1 MRKKNNKII
10 GKISLSS
17 SINYPIVNIST
28 NQGNKSYG
36 EKIVHKRAKSTN
48 KFRYIKNT
56 QNINLSDIISN
67 IPISKNLNCNINKS
81 ITNTKIQNNNKT
93 ENKSLQNISNN
104 KTNKISIS
112 NDFNNNNNI
121 NNNNNNYNTNKN
133 NNINNTTNQNNNNQT
148 IPLKNKNPHSL
159 SPQYYRYKNIYLLPP
174 KTSDKKTLVLDLD
187 ETLVHSGFIPFETP
201 SDVIIQIELE
211 NEIHDIHV
219 LVRPYVKEFLESMSK
234 RYELVI
240 FTASLSKYANPL
252 LNIIDKKGHCPF
264 RLFREHCTLI
274 NTAFVKDLTR
284 LGRDM
289 KDIIIVD
296 NSPVA
301 YALNQYNGF
310 PITSWFDD
318 KNDFELLKIIPILQ
332 FLSYVPDVRDYIKKI
347 VSGNKVQFDIVSKVI
362 ESYYN
367 KLKNNFFPLSMR
379 FFNYNNHNHNHN
391 NGSLHKSSSTKMSS
405 FNKIYS
411 ENANNLNSNKN
422 NHHKMKY
429 KRNKLSITNSNEFF
443 NKNNIFNMNT
453 MRYNSSTKKI
463 SFLTNKNN
471 ESKGNNT
478 NGNYDNYNTTNVNKS
493 KNKRKKKTS
502 LDINTLKEHLRD
514 LLKNGIE
521 GKKNNKNNSQE
532 KISQIYH
539 NNNINSKSQR
549 VDIKNKM

>member
-56 QNINLSDIISN
+56 QNINLNNIISN

-81 ITNTKIQNNNKT
+81 ITNTKIQSNNKT

-121 NNNNNNYNTNKN
+121 NNNNNNNNTNNNNNLNNTTNKN
-133 NNINNTTNQNNNNQT
+133 NNNQS

-274 NTAFVKDLTR
+274 NTAFVKDLKK

-318 KNDFELLKIIPILQ
+318 KNDFELLKIIPILE
-332 FLSYVPDVRDYIKKI
+332 FLSYVPDVREFIKKI

-362 ESYYN
+362 NGYYN
-367 KLKNNFFPLSMR
+367 KIKNNFIPMSMR
-379 FFNYNNHNHNHN
+379 FFNCKKDNI
-391 NGSLHKSSSTKMSS
+391 LHKSSSTKINS
-405 FNKIYS
+405 FKKIYCD
-411 ENANNLNSNKN
+411 NVNNLNQHN
-422 NHHKMKY
+422 NYNGKLKF
-429 KRNKLSITNSNEFF
+429 KRNKLSITNSNDFF

-463 SFLTNKNN
+463 SFLSNKNN
-471 ESKGNNT
+471 ENKGNNT
-478 NGNYDNYNTTNVNKS
+478 NGNYDNFNTTYYKS
-493 KNKRKKKTS
+493 HKNKRNKPS
-502 LDINTLKEHLRD
+502 LDIHTLKQHLRD

-521 GKKNNKNNSQE
+521 GKCKNKNNSQE
-532 KISQIYH
+532 KVNPIYLF
-539 NNNINSKSQR
+539 NPNSKSQR
-549 VDIKNKM
+549 VDIKNKG